1 MKNSFYFILILLG
14 AMMLPPGKLISQ
26 PDSEPEPF
34 GGNQLMR
41 DFICD
46 EMNYPEKAIKENQEG
61 TVEIAFTVMTDG
73 KKVNYRVIQSV
84 SPELDDEALR
94 ICRLIMFHPAVQSS
108 NNIIADVV
116 VPVKFNIKKYK
127 RNCKQ
132 KGFEDFVAYEGR
144 IDTSMIVYPSNA
156 LDKMPEPVFDEPGMT
171 FSKFIVENMKYPELA
186 FRQNI
191 TGEVVLNFVVE
202 TSGRISNI
210 EIAEPLG
217 GGCTEEAIQLI
228 KQIRWK
234 PGLKKKIAV
243 RSFMTANI
251 SFSLQDN
258 SEHKYLPNQN
268 NRTM

>member
-1 MKNSFYFILILLG
+1 MKKLFHFLLIIIG
-14 AMMLPPGKLISQ
+14 TMMLPAGNLYSQ
-26 PDSEPEPF
+26 ADADPEPF

-46 EMNYPEKAIKENQEG
+46 EMNYPEQALSKKIEG
-61 TVEIAFTVMTDG
+61 TVEIGLTVLTNG
-73 KKVNYRVIQSV
+73 KIVNYRVIESV
-84 SPELDDEALR
+84 SPELDKEALR
-94 ICRLIMFHPAVQSS
+94 ICKLIMFHPAVRSS

-132 KGFEDFVAYEGR
+132 KGFEGFVAYEGK
-144 IDTSMIVYPSNA
+144 IDSSMIVYPSMA

-171 FSKFIVENMKYPELA
+171 FSRFIIDNLKYPELA

-191 TGEVVLNFVVE
+191 AGEVVLNFVVE

-210 EIAEPLG
+210 EIEEPLG

-234 PGLKKKIAV
+234 PGIKNKLAV
-243 RSFMTANI
+243 RSFMTAHI
-251 SFSLQDN
+251 SFSLDN
-258 SEHKYLPNQN
+258 NTEHKYLPNQN

>member
-1 MKNSFYFILILLG
+1 MKNFFLFLLIFVG
-14 AMMLPPGKLISQ
+14 TMMFPAADLFSQ
-26 PDSEPEPF
+26 PDSDPEPF

-46 EMNYPEKAIKENQEG
+46 EMNYPEEAISKKIEG
-61 TVEIAFTVMTDG
+61 TVEVAFTVLTDG
-73 KKVNYRVIQSV
+73 KKVNYRVLESV
-84 SPELDDEALR
+84 SPELDEEALR
-94 ICRLIMFHPAVQSS
+94 ICRLIMFHPAVKAS
-108 NNIIADVV
+108 NNIIANVV

-127 RNCKQ
+127 RHCKQ
-132 KGFEDFVAYEGR
+132 KGFEGFVAYEGT
-144 IDTSMIVYPSNA
+144 IDTSMIVYPSMA

-171 FSKFIVENMKYPELA
+171 FSRFIIDNLKYPELA

-191 TGEVVLNFVVE
+191 AGEVVLNFVVE

-210 EIAEPLG
+210 EIEEPLG

-234 PGLKKKIAV
+234 PGIKNKMAV
-243 RSFMTANI
+243 RSFMTASI
-251 SFSLQDN
+251 SFSLDN
-258 SEHKYLPNQN
+258 NTEHKYLPNQN